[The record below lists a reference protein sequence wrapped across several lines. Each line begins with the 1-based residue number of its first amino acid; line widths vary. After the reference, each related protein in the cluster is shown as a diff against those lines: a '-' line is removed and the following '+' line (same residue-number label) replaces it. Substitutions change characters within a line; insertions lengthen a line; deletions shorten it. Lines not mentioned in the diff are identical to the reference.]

1 MKQRLGTRRLMGL
14 ITGEYSHITVAGK
27 KMTADNFN
35 AEGKSVF
42 YYDGKRCTVCTNDFD
57 WGKRTVL
64 QDVCNVINKKF
75 GL

>member
-42 YYDGKRCTVCTNDFD
+42 YYDGKRCTSGT
-57 WGKRTVL
+57 
-64 QDVCNVINKKF
+64 CNLFIVKYFAAFLHKLASKKPLF
-75 GL
+75 